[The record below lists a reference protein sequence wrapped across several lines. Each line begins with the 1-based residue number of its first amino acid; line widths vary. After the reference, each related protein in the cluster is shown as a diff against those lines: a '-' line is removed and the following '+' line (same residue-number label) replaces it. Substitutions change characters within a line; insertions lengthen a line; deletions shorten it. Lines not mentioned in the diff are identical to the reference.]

1 MCTLVD
7 RPLAAESYEQLQQE
21 QEEEECLLL
30 DSSCAAN
37 LSFPFEPLAPIEGK
51 PRFRINSSFSKSS
64 QFMLFYLS
72 CAFTYRSCLE
82 P

>member
-1 MCTLVD
+1 MLVD
-7 RPLAAESYEQLQQE
+7 RPLAAKSYELLQRE

-30 DSSCAAN
+30 DSSRAASP
-37 LSFPFEPLAPIEGK
+37 LFPFEFPAPVESK
-51 PRFRINSSFSKSS
+51 PRFHINPSFSNCS
-64 QFMLFYLS
+64 QFMLFILA